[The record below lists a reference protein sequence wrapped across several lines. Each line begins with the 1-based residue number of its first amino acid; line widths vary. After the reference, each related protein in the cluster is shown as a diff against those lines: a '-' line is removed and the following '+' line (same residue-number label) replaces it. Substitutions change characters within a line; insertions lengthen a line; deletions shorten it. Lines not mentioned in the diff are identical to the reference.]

1 MTDSPADE
9 RITLRLPSELLK
21 RYQDEAADLQVPV
34 SELIRAAMVLGLP
47 QTGPH
52 EFVLATTPDGRRTA
66 RRRSA
71 FDINPAM
78 LKK

>member
-1 MTDSPADE
+1 MVTEPASE
-9 RITLRLPSELLK
+9 RITLRLPADLLK
-21 RYQDEAADLQVPV
+21 RYQAEAADLEVPV
-34 SELIRAAMVLGLP
+34 SELVRAAMVLGLP

-78 LKK
+78 LNK

>member
-1 MTDSPADE
+1 MVTEPASE
-9 RITLRLPSELLK
+9 RITLRLPADLLK
-21 RYQDEAADLQVPV
+21 RYQDEAADLEVPV
-34 SELIRAAMVLGLP
+34 SELVRAAMVLGLP

-78 LKK
+78 LNK